1 MLCSASFEPGGDREA
16 MPQDSFTYEVEKSPD
31 DQHGNKVTTIKCHGK
46 LISEN
51 SNEIK
56 ELVKPMI
63 PLGGRIVI
71 DLGDLNY
78 LDSSGLGALV
88 GLKVTAVKQGLV
100 ILEFANMTPR
110 VLELLRISNLVQTFA
125 S

>member
-1 MLCSASFEPGGDREA
+1 
-16 MPQDSFTYEVEKSPD
+16 MPQVDTFSYEVEKSPD
-31 DQHGNKVTTIKCHGK
+31 DKHGNKVTTIKCHGK

-51 SNEIK
+51 TNQIK

-71 DLGDLNY
+71 DLGELNY

-100 ILEFANMTPR
+100 ILEFVNMTPR
-110 VLELLRISNLVQTFA
+110 VMELLRISNLVQTFA